1 MFKICMAQLNILI
14 DNKYSYI
21 ENMCTDYITDAV
33 ETDFAVSVT
42 DAEIMAEDDGTG
54 FDAGYLES
62 LAIYRKIAEE
72 IISYDGFLM
81 HGVVIDV
88 CSKGVMF
95 TAKSGVGK
103 TTHTRLWQ
111 QLLNEKMTVVNGDKP
126 LIRII
131 DEKIF
136 AYGSPWAGKEGMHK
150 NMRAKLGKVCFL
162 ERSEV
167 NKCYLIEKDT
177 VLEKLLPQ
185 IYVPKDALKY
195 LKTLDLLSRFI
206 DKVEFYKTECNMDLS
221 AAEIAYKEM
230 IL

>member
-1 MFKICMAQLNILI
+1 MFKICIAQLNILI
-14 DNKYSYI
+14 DNKYGYI
-21 ENMCTDYITDAV
+21 ENMCADYITDAIQ
-33 ETDFAVSVT
+33 TDFTVSVT
-42 DAEIMAEDDGTG
+42 DAEIMSEDDGAG
-54 FDAGYLES
+54 YDLGYLES

-72 IISYDGFLM
+72 MLRFNGFLM

-103 TTHTRLWQ
+103 TTHTRLWK

-131 DEKIF
+131 DEKVY

-150 NMRAKLGKVCFL
+150 NMRTNLDKVCFL

-167 NKCYLIEKDT
+167 NKCYFIEKDKA
-177 VLEKLLPQ
+177 LEKLLSQ
-185 IYVPKDALKY
+185 VYIPKNTLKY
-195 LKTLDLLSRFI
+195 LKTLDLLSKFI
-206 DKVEFYKTECNMDLS
+206 DKVEFYKIKCNMDIS
-221 AAEIAYKEM
+221 AAKTAYEGMK
-230 IL
+230 L